1 MQKRPAFPPEIPVIQ
16 LFRVWV
22 PNMECSEKQ
31 PYLTTLGGRISCPR
45 CQALSKRGNKQQ
57 CMAPA
62 IKGKNVCRFH
72 GGKSAGPVTEQGRKR
87 CAAAKTIHGRETRAK
102 RRVRATKLG
111 ELRDLEKLMKLTGL
125 TVSTNRRSLIA
136 FFGTWMKRW

>member
-1 MQKRPAFPPEIPVIQ
+1 MNHRNSFKTHIP
-16 LFRVWV
+16 LF
-22 PNMECSEKQ
+22 
-31 PYLTTLGGRISCPR
+31 GGRINAPR
-45 CQALSKRGNKQQ
+45 CQALSKRSKQQ

-62 IKGKNVCRFH
+62 VKGKRVCRFH
-72 GGKSAGPVTEQGRKR
+72 GGKSTGPATEQGRKR

-136 FFGTWMKRW
+136 FFGTWIKRW